1 MLDFLKFKKKKGEE
15 AEKTEEAGGTEE
27 TDEAGEAP
35 EAADPK
41 EEAPKAETPKEE
53 VKKEDA
59 PKADSSEA
67 PNLLKLS
74 TEIDRLKAG
83 QEAFQEIRKSFTERF
98 TRFSEQIGELRSM
111 ILDRDRTIQTL
122 ELKSIKAVDLVESIK
137 PDKFMMD
144 LERQNVKI
152 EALKANLEGNEAI
165 IDQVMEELKEMR
177 RKMSFFRGVE
187 EIIRLSEE
195 IKKELIGIK
204 KIEGTINIQTDKVQ
218 TIYTDMRKKMQDLDD
233 FNSQLQESRANI
245 EQNTK
250 ELDALKIKS
259 VNFAEK
265 EELDKIVEKVQK
277 YADSLKEIQKKTPLS
292 RDIEKLK
299 SLLGEID

>member
-1 MLDFLKFKKKKGEE
+1 MFNFLKSKKKEGEE
-15 AEKTEEAGGTEE
+15 DNPEESSEDIDASEE
-27 TDEAGEAP
+27 ERS
-35 EAADPK
+35 
-41 EEAPKAETPKEE
+41 
-53 VKKEDA
+53 KEDA
-59 PKADSSEA
+59 KKGSSESSSGA
-67 PNLLKLS
+67 PTLLKIS
-74 TEIDRLKAG
+74 TEVDRLKAG
-83 QEAFQEIRKSFTERF
+83 QEAFQEVRKSFTERF
-98 TRFSEQIGELRSM
+98 TRLSEQIGELRSM

-122 ELKSIKAVDLVESIK
+122 ELKSVKAIDLVESIK

-165 IDQVMEELKEMR
+165 IDQVMEELKEIR

-218 TIYTDMRKKMQDLDD
+218 TIYSDMRKKMQDLDT
-233 FNSQLQESRANI
+233 FNSQLQESKANI
-245 EQNTK
+245 EQNAK
-250 ELDALKIKS
+250 ELDSLKMKS
-259 VNFAEK
+259 LNFAEK
-265 EELDKIVEKVQK
+265 EEVDKIIEKVQK
-277 YADSLKEIQKKTPLS
+277 YSDSLKEIQKKTPLS

-299 SLLGEID
+299 GLLGEID

>member
-1 MLDFLKFKKKKGEE
+1 MFDFLKSKKKDENLEEGQDSENTGESE
-15 AEKTEEAGGTEE
+15 NTE
-27 TDEAGEAP
+27 DKPNEAP
-35 EAADPK
+35 I
-41 EEAPKAETPKEE
+41 
-53 VKKEDA
+53 VKN
-59 PKADSSEA
+59 DSSEA
-67 PNLLKLS
+67 PNILKLS
-74 TEIDRLKAG
+74 TEVDRLKAG
-83 QEAFQEIRKSFTERF
+83 QDAFQEVRKSFTERF
-98 TRFSEQIGELRSM
+98 TRLSEQIGELRSM

-122 ELKSIKAVDLVESIK
+122 ELKSIKAIDLVESIK

-152 EALKANLEGNEAI
+152 EAVKANLEGNEAI
-165 IDQVMEELKEMR
+165 LDQVMEELKDMR

-218 TIYTDMRKKMQDLDD
+218 SIYSEMRKKIQDLDS
-233 FNSQLQESRANI
+233 FNSQLQESKANI
-245 EQNTK
+245 EQNSKDLDYLKTK
-250 ELDALKIKS
+250 V

-265 EELDKIVEKVQK
+265 EELDKILDRVQK
-277 YADSLKEIQKKTPLS
+277 YTESLKELQKKTPLS

-299 SLLGEID
+299 TLLGEID